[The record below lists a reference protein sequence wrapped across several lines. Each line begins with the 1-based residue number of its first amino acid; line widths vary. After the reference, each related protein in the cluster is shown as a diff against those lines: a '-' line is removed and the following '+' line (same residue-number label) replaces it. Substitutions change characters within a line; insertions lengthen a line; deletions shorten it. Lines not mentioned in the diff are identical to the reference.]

1 MLHPKIVYEDNHL
14 LVLDK
19 PAGLPTAGVTGEPSI
34 YQWTGDYWKKK
45 YQKPGNVYVGIVSR
59 LDRVTSGLIVVAR
72 TSKAADRLSQ
82 QIRERTITKQYIA
95 ILAGSI
101 HPEGGHLVD
110 QLYKDEHVHR
120 MRVAGKN
127 PTHPSQHA
135 ELVYETID
143 RWTLA
148 GQPCQLV
155 RIQLITG
162 RKHQIRAQFAA
173 RGCPVWGDS
182 KYALDS
188 KDALDKRTPASGK
201 NPLPGILLHCCQ
213 LKLQH
218 PTKKEPLA
226 FVAPIPP
233 WWNRIVPPPQTQQLL
248 RMGTLDPKSI
258 TDQED

>member
-1 MLHPKIVYEDNHL
+1 MLDPKIVYEDNHL

-19 PAGLPTAGVTGEPSI
+19 PAGLPTAGVTGAASI

-82 QIRERTITKQYIA
+82 QIRERRITKQYVA

-101 HPEGGHLVD
+101 HPQRGHLVD
-110 QLYKDEHVHR
+110 QLFKDEHAQR

-127 PTHPSQHA
+127 RTHPSQQA
-135 ELVYETID
+135 ELAYETVD
-143 RWTLA
+143 RWTIA

-155 RIQLITG
+155 RIELITG
-162 RKHQIRAQFAA
+162 RKHQIRAQFSA
-173 RGCPVWGDS
+173 RGCPIWGDS
-182 KYALDS
+182 KYGFDN
-188 KDALDKRTPASGK
+188 RRPAGG
-201 NPLPGILLHCCQ
+201 NQPLPGILLHSCQ

-226 FVAPIPP
+226 FVAPTPQ
-233 WWNRIVPPPQTQQLL
+233 WWNRIVPAAHAQQLL
-248 RMGTLDPKSI
+248 RSGTLDPNSI
-258 TDQED
+258 TDLEG